1 MPKKVRNL
9 SKLYNLYKNRYL
21 AKCMKLKSALTY
33 SVSGSIQLHLRARL
47 WNRFMR
53 SDHSS
58 FHSNTTEL
66 GPIARYPGA
75 ASESRPSM
83 RYDLRISQENK
94 NIPSV
99 QVSDESQM

>member
-1 MPKKVRNL
+1 MLDSVGVSVCVSMSVSVINYSIMPKKVRNL

-33 SVSGSIQLHLRARL
+33 SVSGSIQLHLRARR

-66 GPIARYPGA
+66 GPMAR
-75 ASESRPSM
+75 
-83 RYDLRISQENK
+83 
-94 NIPSV
+94 
-99 QVSDESQM
+99 